1 MSYRGGRSLKQNRL
15 WIARKRRGLV
25 QKQVARLLDT
35 SIDEISR
42 CERGV
47 ITPGLEIALGLEIVY
62 GLPVRLLFKNLYE
75 DLQSRI
81 IEKISRQES
90 LKRVYEETLISGQQI
105 GESCAYQD
113 LLQMTN
119 LSAVDAAK
127 IRNHITQLAKKL
139 AYL

>member
-1 MSYRGGRSLKQNRL
+1 MSYKGGRALKRNRL

-25 QKQVARLLDT
+25 QKQVAYMLDT

-47 ITPGLEIALGLEIVY
+47 ITPGLEIALGLEIVC
-62 GLPVRLLFKNLYE
+62 GLPVRLLFKDLYA
-75 DLQSRI
+75 DLQS
-81 IEKISRQES
+81 KISKKVSQQES
-90 LKRVYEETLISGQQI
+90 LKRIYEDALKSEQKLGD
-105 GESCAYQD
+105 SCTYQD

-119 LSAVDAAK
+119 LSAADAAK
-127 IRNHITQLAKKL
+127 VRDHITQLAKKL

>member
-1 MSYRGGRSLKQNRL
+1 MAYRGGRALKRNRL

-25 QKQVARLLDT
+25 QKQVAQLLDT

-62 GLPVRLLFKNLYE
+62 GLPVRFLFKDFYE
-75 DLQSRI
+75 DLQNRI
-81 IEKISRQES
+81 SKKVTDQES
-90 LKRVYEETLISGQQI
+90 LKRVYDDVLKLGQKP
-105 GESCAYQD
+105 GEACTYQD

-119 LSAVDAAK
+119 LSAADAAK
-127 IRNHITQLAKKL
+127 VRSHITQLAKKL